1 MKQLFVIFLIA
12 GLFVLTACPVD
23 IEYPF
28 IDICF
33 RNNSD
38 DSVWVFNHWN
48 VDFQTDTC
56 ISMKDTAWV
65 HVISPNNYATI
76 SFYENVD
83 NKGFDGNDTIIV
95 FVAKHHK
102 KSVSATI
109 YNIIDS
115 SGFVCIYLLSGVDVE
130 LLSDTIPYPPSPEM
144 KDMRMYPP
152 YEEII
157 KQEE

>member
-1 MKQLFVIFLIA
+1 
-12 GLFVLTACPVD
+12 
-23 IEYPF
+23 
-28 IDICF
+28 
-33 RNNSD
+33 
-38 DSVWVFNHWN
+38 
-48 VDFQTDTC
+48 
-56 ISMKDTAWV
+56 MKDTAWV